1 MVAGAFSSPV
11 DSIGFGFESKAA
23 DGDSACFCDVAG
35 CTEGFIPSEN
45 LRKRT
50 IFFIFVVNK
59 YGYNLFSRKYIT
71 FGLKEWIPEYDCRE
85 TGRNLPASLCA
96 RRTFGHAAQRVAPEQ
111 QLSVLDVA
119 FVAWEG
125 EIVFGFVPVEITDG
139 GIAKINNY
147 YVSGDDPRLIAR
159 FLQEIVRCYHRD
171 YTIRS
176 VTLTRHAEV
185 FRAEGFVPVRE
196 WKEYVAMEYGK
207 NRRP

>member
-1 MVAGAFSSPV
+1 MTVEKLDGTSPRLY
-11 DSIGFGFESKAA
+11 A
-23 DGDSACFCDVAG
+23 
-35 CTEGFIPSEN
+35 
-45 LRKRT
+45 L
-50 IFFIFVVNK
+50 
-59 YGYNLFSRKYIT
+59 
-71 FGLKEWIPEYDCRE
+71 
-85 TGRNLPASLCA
+85 
-96 RRTFGHAAQRVAPEQ
+96 VAP
-111 QLSVLDVA
+111 LVMRRS
-119 FVAWEG
+119 
-125 EIVFGFVPVEITDG
+125 
-139 GIAKINNY
+139 AKINNY

>member
-1 MVAGAFSSPV
+1 MTVEKLDGTSPRLY
-11 DSIGFGFESKAA
+11 A
-23 DGDSACFCDVAG
+23 
-35 CTEGFIPSEN
+35 
-45 LRKRT
+45 L
-50 IFFIFVVNK
+50 
-59 YGYNLFSRKYIT
+59 
-71 FGLKEWIPEYDCRE
+71 
-85 TGRNLPASLCA
+85 
-96 RRTFGHAAQRVAPEQ
+96 VAPFVMRR
-111 QLSVLDVA
+111 SVLRQNNNYP
-119 FVAWEG
+119 FWTSRSHTWCVAWEG
-125 EIVFGFVPVEITDG
+125 EIVFGFVPVEITDC